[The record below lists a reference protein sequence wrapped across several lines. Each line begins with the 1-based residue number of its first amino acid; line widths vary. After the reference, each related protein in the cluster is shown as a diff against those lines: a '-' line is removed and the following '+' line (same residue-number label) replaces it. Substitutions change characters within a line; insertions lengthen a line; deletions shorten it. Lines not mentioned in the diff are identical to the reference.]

1 MGNSD
6 TRDLSSGYLAYL
18 EKAASGVPSNFCYHY
33 QHVSKV
39 HFFSSQHEGSNT
51 KSVFCRSLS
60 QPGPVF
66 HTFAYEVRHGAQY
79 SLGSVVYQGQTR
91 RHCVYIAPERIGY
104 VPCFCEGCGD
114 TQVWVTTN
122 IVYAQIAHDSRG
134 VASLGL
140 AALYPV
146 LPSETSIYFTSVKN
160 FIFSWLHLM
169 FSVCYVMLMLLFC
182 WFLLR

>member
-1 MGNSD
+1 M
-6 TRDLSSGYLAYL
+6 
-18 EKAASGVPSNFCYHY
+18 
-33 QHVSKV
+33 
-39 HFFSSQHEGSNT
+39 HFYSSQHESSNT
-51 KSVFCRSLS
+51 KSVFCLSLS

-66 HTFAYEVRHGAQY
+66 HAFAYKVRHGAQY
-79 SLGSVVYQGQTR
+79 SSGLVVYQGQTR
-91 RHCVYIAPERIGY
+91 RHCVYIAPEKIGY

-114 TQVWVTTN
+114 TQVWVATN

-160 FIFSWLHLM
+160 FIILWLRLV
-169 FSVCYVMLMLLFC
+169 FSVCYVILMLFHFFC
-182 WFLLR
+182 WFLLGLLIVTHSLILMLIFFCFVLF